1 MIHSTEERE
10 RARDEDSLE
19 KIRGKKNGEQRS
31 QVLLLRTQ
39 GRRRESYRMIQL
51 NEIRQ
56 ADHGNQGGE
65 AARDED
71 SENYKINR
79 KR

>member
-1 MIHSTEERE
+1 V
-10 RARDEDSLE
+10 RATDGDSL
-19 KIRGKKNGEQRS
+19 KMMRGKKNGEQRS
-31 QVLLLRTQ
+31 PVLLLRTQ
-39 GRRRESYRMIQL
+39 DRRRESYRMIQL
-51 NEIRQ
+51 HEIRQ

-71 SENYKINR
+71 SENDKIDR

>member
-1 MIHSTEERE
+1 M
-10 RARDEDSLE
+10 E
-19 KIRGKKNGEQRS
+19 KMRGKKNGEKCS
-31 QVLLLRTQ
+31 QVLLLWTQ
-39 GRRRESYRMIQL
+39 GQQEESYRMIQL
-51 NEIRQ
+51 HEIRQ

-71 SENYKINR
+71 SENDKIDR